1 MGSYG
6 LEELIM
12 KKLIVLFSMSIFL
25 TTMSHATIE
34 HFTHLLQSEDW
45 RDREKAINM
54 LVKQFDQY
62 KDNDLL
68 KQNVLQVLLRENE
81 EYKYLAKNKLIRG
94 DEGRGEYYL
103 DLVALV
109 IRLDIP
115 GSIEPLLDS
124 AVSGNAVEDAVV
136 KSLMLEGEEDFN
148 TFDSIKEKMTS
159 PDIFYKGKRSSY
171 LRIIQKYLQRET
183 SINEKKKALVKEIVL
198 QGFLSKDHLEK
209 KYAIQCSLY
218 FPDDQQLMEQLQETA
233 RSDDYTVFK
242 DGTKTFPLRE
252 EALKALKTFR
262 ENTEN
267 Q

>member
-25 TTMSHATIE
+25 TKMSHATVE
-34 HFTHLLQSEDW
+34 HVTRLLQSEDW
-45 RDREKAINM
+45 RERDKAINM

-81 EYKYLAKNKLIRG
+81 EYKYLAKNKLRRG

-109 IRLDIP
+109 IRLDIS
-115 GSIEPLLDS
+115 GSIEALLDS
-124 AVSGNAVEDAVV
+124 AASGNAVEDAVV
-136 KSLMLEGEEDFN
+136 KCLMQEGEEDFN

-159 PDIFYKGKRSSY
+159 PDIFYKGNRRSY
-171 LRIIQKYLQRET
+171 LRIIQKYLQRKT
-183 SINEKKKALVKEIVL
+183 GIHEKKKAIIKEIVL
-198 QGFLSKDHLEK
+198 QGFFSKSHLEK

-233 RSDDYTVFK
+233 RSDDYTVFN
-242 DGTKTFPLRE
+242 DGTKTFPVRE
-252 EALKALKTFR
+252 EASNVLKKLQEQERK
-262 ENTEN
+262 
-267 Q
+267 